1 MEGEAYVVGDSAGAE
16 SSELD
21 AADADRAIGQQF
33 TGPMR
38 LLRDLEAGLAEVDDG
53 DADIDDVVE
62 ARRATIPEPR
72 LADDEGDARF
82 RAQRLL
88 AEAEAAQPLGA
99 GALEELQVVG
109 VEDDAGGV
117 GVFPVDAH
125 RRAEVGG
132 LASLHRDDSPR
143 EAAPGRHSGLQLL
156 VDRPPDRMAG
166 LGLVE
171 GEVAIGLTREL

>member
-1 MEGEAYVVGDSAGAE
+1 MEGEADVVGDSAGAE

-21 AADADRAIGQQF
+21 AANADRAIGQQF

-72 LADDEGDARF
+72 LADDEGDPRV

-88 AEAEAAQPLGA
+88 AEAEAAQPFGA

-125 RRAEVGG
+125 RLAEVDGRFP
-132 LASLHRDDSPR
+132 LHRDDSQRTP
-143 EAAPGRHSGLQLL
+143 APSSPSGLQLL
-156 VDRPPDRMAG
+156 VDGAPDRVAG

-171 GEVAIGLTREL
+171 GEGQE

>member
-1 MEGEAYVVGDSAGAE
+1 MEGEADVVGDSAGAE

-21 AADADRAIGQQF
+21 AADADGAIGQQF
-33 TGPMR
+33 TGPTR

-117 GVFPVDAH
+117 GVLPVD
-125 RRAEVGG
+125 
-132 LASLHRDDSPR
+132 SHRDAERHLFFLAPHHALSQAGPAGR
-143 EAAPGRHSGLQLL
+143 AAAPSGLQLL
-156 VDRPPDRMAG
+156 VDRAPDGMPG
-166 LGLVE
+166 LRFVE
-171 GEVAIGLTREL
+171 

>member
-1 MEGEAYVVGDSAGAE
+1 MEGEADVVGDSAGAE

-33 TGPMR
+33 TGPTR
-38 LLRDLEAGLAEVDDG
+38 LLRNLEAGLAEVDHV
-53 DADIDDVVE
+53 DADVDDVVE

-72 LADDEGDARF
+72 LADDEGDSRIG
-82 RAQRLL
+82 AQRLL
-88 AEAEAAQPLGA
+88 AEADAAQPFGT
-99 GALEELQVVG
+99 GALEELEVVG

-132 LASLHRDDSPR
+132 LLPLHRDDSPR
-143 EAAPGRHSGLQLL
+143 TARLRRRSGLQLL
-156 VDRPPDRMAG
+156 VDGPPDRMAG

-171 GEVAIGLTREL
+171 